1 MDSSKLIINNSIKNE
16 PIGETENF
24 TWFISDIGIVALF
37 KTNKNIPELKIL
49 SEALSISLDLSKEE
63 KEFHLIGGEKII
75 VFYS

>member
-1 MDSSKLIINNSIKNE
+1 MDSSKLIIKNSIKNE

-63 KEFHLIGGEKII
+63 KEFYLIRGEKVIL
-75 VFYS
+75 FYS

>member
-1 MDSSKLIINNSIKNE
+1 MDSSQLIIKNSIKNE

-63 KEFHLIGGEKII
+63 KEFYLIRGEKVIL
-75 VFYS
+75 FYS